1 MLSSKVLEKCIEL
14 LAEINTKTNDN
25 YIKSRVLSIGYTLK
39 QELDDVSL
47 IESMNKDIN
56 DRASNMGSLDTK
68 RLLEDNIQLFNEKE
82 KVLKQNKELKD
93 IIDSKL
99 QIYETKLGMI
109 TNSMNEIKQCVEI
122 LNK

>member
-56 DRASNMGSLDTK
+56 DRASSMGSLDTK

>member
-1 MLSSKVLEKCIEL
+1 MLSSKVLENCIEL

-56 DRASNMGSLDTK
+56 NRASNMGSLDTK